1 MTISQVKEEVVRVIR
16 DSTEAECKITM
27 QTHLVKSLGLSSV
40 EIMMLVSDLEDRF
53 GVSISSA
60 KLRNVWT
67 VGDLCNL
74 VITAL
79 K

>member
-1 MTISQVKEEVVRVIR
+1 MTVSQVKEEVIRVIR
-16 DSTEAECKITM
+16 DSTETEYAIRM
-27 QTHLVKSLGLSSV
+27 DTHLVKGLGLSSV

-53 GVSISSA
+53 GVHISGA

-74 VITAL
+74 VLSAM

>member
-1 MTISQVKEEVVRVIR
+1 LTIKQLEAEVIR
-16 DSTEAECKITM
+16 IIQDSTEAETEITC
-27 QTHLVKSLGLSSV
+27 QTHLVKTLGLTSV

-53 GVSISSA
+53 GVHISSA

-67 VGDLCNL
+67 VGDLCRL
-74 VITAL
+74 IISVL